1 MTELERALLAVGQN
15 LEVPAAPDLTGAVR
29 ARLAEGRRPSLF
41 SRRVLVVAL
50 AVLAVAVG
58 AVLAVPQARSTIK
71 DWLGIGNVTIR
82 YVDELPPVEQATGD
96 LGLGE
101 QMSLEE
107 ARERAGFRV
116 RVPTVEGLDDPP
128 KVYYNDQS
136 RQVAFL
142 YGSEEKPKLLITQ
155 ADARGAIEK
164 IVNLN
169 VTERE
174 LDRRRARVRRCLALR
189 REARDLLPEHRPR
202 GALQAGRERA
212 RVRDRRR
219 DLPARGRDL
228 ERRGSADRSLD
239 ALTER
244 GGRGRCRT
252 DNYEEVVA
260 HEETAHPARASR
272 PGRALERARR
282 RLGDGGSL
290 AARRR
295 RRGGGHLE
303 RAGEHPPA
311 RRDAPRRASARR

>member
-1 MTELERALLAVGQN
+1 MTELERALLAVGRN

-29 ARLAEGRRPSLF
+29 ARLAEGRRRSLF
-41 SRRVLVVAL
+41 SRRVLIVAL
-50 AVLAVAVG
+50 AVVAVAVG

-82 YVDELPPVEQATGD
+82 YVEELPPVEQATGD

-128 KVYYNDQS
+128 KVYFNDQS

-169 VTERE
+169 VTELELIVVEPGYAGVWLYGEKHAIFYPSTARE
-174 LDRRRARVRRCLALR
+174 EPFRLVGNALVYEIDGVTLRLEAEISKDEALR
-189 REARDLLPEHRPR
+189 IARSMR
-202 GALQAGRERA
+202 
-212 RVRDRRR
+212 
-219 DLPARGRDL
+219 
-228 ERRGSADRSLD
+228 
-239 ALTER
+239 
-244 GGRGRCRT
+244 
-252 DNYEEVVA
+252 
-260 HEETAHPARASR
+260 
-272 PGRALERARR
+272 
-282 RLGDGGSL
+282 
-290 AARRR
+290 
-295 RRGGGHLE
+295 
-303 RAGEHPPA
+303 
-311 RRDAPRRASARR
+311 

>member
-1 MTELERALLAVGQN
+1 MTELERTLLAVGRN
-15 LEVPAAPDLTGAVR
+15 LEVPVAPDLTGAVR

-82 YVDELPPVEQATGD
+82 YVEELPPVEQATDD

-101 QMSLEE
+101 RMSLEE

-116 RVPTVEGLDDPP
+116 RVPTVDGLDDPP
-128 KVYYNDQS
+128 KVYYNEES
-136 RQVAFL
+136 SQVAFL

-174 LDRRRARVRRCLALR
+174 LVVVEPGYAGVWLYGEKHAIFYPSTDHEEPFRLVGNALVFEIDGVTLRIEAEISKDEALR
-189 REARDLLPEHRPR
+189 IARSMR
-202 GALQAGRERA
+202 
-212 RVRDRRR
+212 
-219 DLPARGRDL
+219 
-228 ERRGSADRSLD
+228 
-239 ALTER
+239 
-244 GGRGRCRT
+244 
-252 DNYEEVVA
+252 
-260 HEETAHPARASR
+260 
-272 PGRALERARR
+272 
-282 RLGDGGSL
+282 
-290 AARRR
+290 
-295 RRGGGHLE
+295 
-303 RAGEHPPA
+303 
-311 RRDAPRRASARR
+311 

>member
-15 LEVPAAPDLTGAVR
+15 LEVPAGPDLTGGVR
-29 ARLAEGRRPSLF
+29 TRLAEGRRPSLF
-41 SRRVLVVAL
+41 SRRVLIVAL

-82 YVDELPPVEQATGD
+82 YVEELPPVEQATDD

-107 ARERAGFRV
+107 ARERAGFQV

-128 KVYYNDQS
+128 KVFYNETS
-136 RQVAFL
+136 SQVAFL

-174 LDRRRARVRRCLALR
+174 LVVVEPGYAGVWLYGEKHAIFYPSTDHEEPFRLVGNALVYEVDGVTARIEAEISKDEALR
-189 REARDLLPEHRPR
+189 IARSMR
-202 GALQAGRERA
+202 
-212 RVRDRRR
+212 
-219 DLPARGRDL
+219 
-228 ERRGSADRSLD
+228 
-239 ALTER
+239 
-244 GGRGRCRT
+244 
-252 DNYEEVVA
+252 
-260 HEETAHPARASR
+260 
-272 PGRALERARR
+272 
-282 RLGDGGSL
+282 
-290 AARRR
+290 
-295 RRGGGHLE
+295 
-303 RAGEHPPA
+303 
-311 RRDAPRRASARR
+311 

>member
-29 ARLAEGRRPSLF
+29 ARLSEGRRPSLF
-41 SRRVLVVAL
+41 SRRLLVVAL

-82 YVDELPPVEQATGD
+82 YVEELPPVEQATDD

-107 ARERAGFRV
+107 ARERAGFQV

-128 KVYYNDQS
+128 KVFYNES
-136 RQVAFL
+136 SSQVAFL

-164 IVNLN
+164 LVNLN

-174 LDRRRARVRRCLALR
+174 LVVVEPGYAGVWLFGEKHAIFYPSTDHEEPFRLVGNALVYEIDGVTARIEAEISKDEALR
-189 REARDLLPEHRPR
+189 IARSMR
-202 GALQAGRERA
+202 
-212 RVRDRRR
+212 
-219 DLPARGRDL
+219 
-228 ERRGSADRSLD
+228 
-239 ALTER
+239 
-244 GGRGRCRT
+244 
-252 DNYEEVVA
+252 
-260 HEETAHPARASR
+260 
-272 PGRALERARR
+272 
-282 RLGDGGSL
+282 
-290 AARRR
+290 
-295 RRGGGHLE
+295 
-303 RAGEHPPA
+303 
-311 RRDAPRRASARR
+311 